1 MAVDVLD
8 DRGQS
13 SAVGWDFEESEAMVM
28 GLEGRAKIAAG
39 AAGEV
44 AGGRGTPGRSVD
56 SG

>member
-8 DRGQS
+8 DRGPS
-13 SAVGWDFEESEAMVM
+13 SAEGWDFEESEARVM

-44 AGGRGTPGRSVD
+44 AGGRWTPGRSVD
-56 SG
+56 IG